1 MRCALVTGVQT
12 CALPIWLAIALM
24 VFSAVIVGFLQ
35 PYTRYAYRAL
45 VYTVTH
51 TAWDTALER
60 GTFFT
65 GFGNKTIVVD
75 GISQGGRQLSGLFIH
90 ERSEEHTS
98 ELQSLMR
105 ISYAVFCLKKQT
117 THNNENHTS

>member
-12 CALPIWLAIALM
+12 CALPIWLAVALM

-65 GFGNKTIVVD
+65 GFGNKTIVVH
-75 GISQGGRQLSGLFIH
+75 GISQDRRQLSSLFIH
-90 ERSEEHTS
+90 HATPPQGPMTPTA
-98 ELQSLMR
+98 QSGPL
-105 ISYAVFCLKKQT
+105 ST
-117 THNNENHTS
+117 TPDPVRP